1 MKWKN
6 KNIFFCIIALVTI
19 ATAGYFIGKDYNIN
33 GNVEADLAQDKH
45 QAGYT
50 YIKPLLT
57 CSLELRDYKKVESL
71 EKELRSVID
80 KETETK
86 KITNLSLFFH
96 DLDNGSWIAINRND
110 KFSPAS
116 LLKVPI
122 MIAYF
127 KLAEENPDLLQKELL
142 VVDEINN
149 SLKPNIIPEKRVEP
163 GKVYTIEE
171 LIKYAVN
178 YSDNVAANT
187 LLANISVKDM
197 EKIYNDI
204 GLNPPGYGE
213 PENFMSVF
221 EYSSFFEILY
231 NASYLNKNMSEKA
244 LEILASTRFD
254 FGIEGGVP
262 EDGKVANK
270 FGERVLEDQR
280 QLHDCGIIY
289 RPKGAY
295 LLCIMTR
302 ANLEDGADFTELAE
316 IIKTLSF
323 KTYQYLNK

>member
-1 MKWKN
+1 MLAKN
-6 KNIFFCIIALVTI
+6 KKIYLCLSGLIVIAAISFLLGKNLVREEE
-19 ATAGYFIGKDYNIN
+19 
-33 GNVEADLAQDKH
+33 VEADLAQDKH
-45 QAGYT
+45 QSGFQF
-50 YIKPLLT
+50 IKPLLT

-71 EKELRSVID
+71 EKELRAVVDEKMDS
-80 KETETK
+80 K

-127 KLAEENPDLLQKELL
+127 KLSEEDPDLLKKELL
-142 VVDEINN
+142 VNQN
-149 SLKPNIIPEKRVEP
+149 LSAALSPNIIPEKRVEA
-163 GKVYTIEE
+163 GKTYTVEE
-171 LIKYAVN
+171 LIRYAVN

-187 LLANISVKDM
+187 LLENIAIEDM
-197 EKIYNDI
+197 ERIYNDI
-204 GLNPPGYGE
+204 GLMPPNVDR

-231 NASYLNKNMSEKA
+231 NASYLNKEMSEKA
-244 LEILASTRFD
+244 LEILGSTQFD

-262 EDGKVANK
+262 EGIIVANK
-270 FGERVLEDQR
+270 FGERTLEDQR

-289 RPKGAY
+289 SPKSPY

-302 ANLEDGADFTELAE
+302 ADLKTGASFNQLAD
-316 IIKTLSF
+316 IMSSLSE
-323 KTYQYLNK
+323 KTYQYLHK